1 LFFKLQKLLVKPLTL
16 ILWDIVQSV
25 FEQNLRSVILFM
37 FNFKFGELDKEVF
50 VKSLVTKFSQGSFI
64 VEASLISIAV
74 RLFKFGSLDV

>member
-1 LFFKLQKLLVKPLTL
+1 
-16 ILWDIVQSV
+16 
-25 FEQNLRSVILFM
+25 M

-50 VKSLVTKFSQGSFI
+50 IKSLVTKFSQGSFI